1 MKRLLTAVIA
11 LIVIT
16 LSSCGLSAEL
26 TISDVDPVESAIRS
40 SVITDFEDGSV
51 ITIVA
56 ETLDDLALAVSR
68 YTETGYTIVSYPA
81 ALSDVIGRYTYTN
94 IYWYCSL
101 RRTRS
106 CRDSGKSSISRRI
119 DGKTISQFSPP

>member
-1 MKRLLTAVIA
+1 MKRMLSATIA

-26 TISDVDPVESAIRS
+26 TISDVDPVEAAIRS
-40 SVITDFEDGSV
+40 SVVTEFEDGSV

-68 YTETGYTIVSYPA
+68 YTETGYTIVSYPM
-81 ALSDVIGRYTYTN
+81 ALSDVIGRYTNTN

-101 RRTRS
+101 RRA
-106 CRDSGKSSISRRI
+106 DAE
-119 DGKTISQFSPP
+119 SPDLR

>member
-1 MKRLLTAVIA
+1 MKRIISVIIA

-40 SVITDFEDGSV
+40 SVVTEFEDGSV

-68 YTETGYTIVSYPA
+68 YTETGYTIVSYPM
-81 ALSDVIGRYTYTN
+81 ALSDVNGRYTYTHV
-94 IYWYCSL
+94 YWYCSL
-101 RRTRS
+101 KRT
-106 CRDSGKSSISRRI
+106 DAE
-119 DGKTISQFSPP
+119 SPDLR

>member
-1 MKRLLTAVIA
+1 MKRMLSATIA

-26 TISDVDPVESAIRS
+26 TISDVDPVEAAIRS
-40 SVITDFEDGSV
+40 SIVVEFEDGSV

-101 RRTRS
+101 RRA
-106 CRDSGKSSISRRI
+106 DAE
-119 DGKTISQFSPP
+119 SPDLR